1 MRAAA
6 AAILMLVLALPATAA
21 QQKRATLKLA
31 GLAPLVVQGRGFGKG
46 ERVVLTAA
54 APNLQRTVGVVARR
68 NGSFTARFGVRLGR
82 CTPLTVRAV
91 GMLGSRAILQ
101 LEPGCKKSGDGG
113 PAASRAPAA
122 IWISRPAAGRRSPSA
137 STARS
142 GRSTRSARRT

>member
-6 AAILMLVLALPATAA
+6 AAVLMLVLALPAAAA
-21 QQKRATLKLA
+21 QPKRATLKLA

-54 APNLQRTVGVVARR
+54 APNLQRTLGVVARR

-91 GMLGSRAILQ
+91 GVLGSRAILQ
-101 LEPGCKKSGDGG
+101 LEPGCKDRRRRRPGD
-113 PAASRAPAA
+113 
-122 IWISRPAAGRRSPSA
+122 
-137 STARS
+137 
-142 GRSTRSARRT
+142 